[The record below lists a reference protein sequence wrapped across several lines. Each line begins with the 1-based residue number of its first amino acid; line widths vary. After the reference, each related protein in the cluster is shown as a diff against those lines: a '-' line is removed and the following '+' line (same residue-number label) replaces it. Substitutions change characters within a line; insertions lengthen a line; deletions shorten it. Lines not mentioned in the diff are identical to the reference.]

1 VRQQDFLQKAPFDQE
16 DCHIR
21 LMRASLDLRTGPET
35 TAIAAA
41 LRPEVEAGIPKV
53 ALEMSS
59 AGERLRFEM
68 EADDIVSLRAALNS
82 FLGWAAC
89 AQQVAKNG
97 D

>member
-1 VRQQDFLQKAPFDQE
+1 
-16 DCHIR
+16 
-21 LMRASLDLRTGPET
+21 MRASPDLRTGPET
-35 TAIAAA
+35 AAVAAA
-41 LRPEVEAGIPKV
+41 LRPEGDAGVPKV

-59 AGERLRFEM
+59 AGERLRFGM

-89 AQQVAKNG
+89 AQQVAKDG